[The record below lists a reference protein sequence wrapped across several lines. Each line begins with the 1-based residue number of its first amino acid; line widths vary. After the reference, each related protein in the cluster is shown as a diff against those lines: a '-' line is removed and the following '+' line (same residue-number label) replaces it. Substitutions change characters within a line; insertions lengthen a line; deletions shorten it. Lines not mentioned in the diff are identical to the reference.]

1 MYLEKILTFV
11 LFLGP
16 LVFFHELGHF
26 FFARFFGVRVE
37 VFSIGFGPKILK
49 WKRGETEYAVSII
62 PLGGYVKMFGDD
74 PFNKEAIPEAEKE
87 FSYNHK
93 NKWARF
99 WIVLGGPLTNFIL
112 AFFIFYSLLFVGE
125 KFPEIK
131 LGSIDHGSA
140 LYASGIRTGDVL
152 LKVNDSDV
160 YNPSDLS
167 GDAKTTINKI
177 EVRRHDEIKELS
189 ASIKGDVFFE
199 EVMKHPPFLR
209 KPFLI
214 DSKGNK
220 YILTLK
226 KQVAD
231 LNISIEEI
239 ADRGAASGMEF
250 FVYPLINQDNV
261 ATENLKPDFTKEK
274 TFSIEFTDL
283 KNLINGLYKNGFY
296 TLDLMVKSINFKSPA
311 DNAGV
316 KPGDIFVSLN
326 AENVLSFEDL
336 RDHLQKATT
345 STVDLALFHNGE
357 LKTLKITPEEQTI
370 DGKKMRLLGVYSH
383 IEIQGV
389 KFIQTKSKGIFGSAY
404 YGVIRTWD
412 SLKKMVEGLFKL
424 ITNQIPLKTVGG
436 VLTIGKVANDSFNIS
451 FSYFL
456 QLMALISI
464 NLGVINLFPMLPL
477 DGGHIT
483 FIFLEL
489 INGGPVS
496 RRKMEIAQQI
506 GLSILLMLM
515 VGSIFNDVTR
525 FF

>member
-226 KQVAD
+226 KQ
-231 LNISIEEI
+231 
-239 ADRGAASGMEF
+239 
-250 FVYPLINQDNV
+250 
-261 ATENLKPDFTKEK
+261 
-274 TFSIEFTDL
+274 
-283 KNLINGLYKNGFY
+283 
-296 TLDLMVKSINFKSPA
+296 
-311 DNAGV
+311 GV
-316 KPGDIFVSLN
+316 FC
-326 AENVLSFEDL
+326 LSTY
-336 RDHLQKATT
+336 Q
-345 STVDLALFHNGE
+345 
-357 LKTLKITPEEQTI
+357 
-370 DGKKMRLLGVYSH
+370 
-383 IEIQGV
+383 
-389 KFIQTKSKGIFGSAY
+389 
-404 YGVIRTWD
+404 
-412 SLKKMVEGLFKL
+412 
-424 ITNQIPLKTVGG
+424 
-436 VLTIGKVANDSFNIS
+436 
-451 FSYFL
+451 
-456 QLMALISI
+456 
-464 NLGVINLFPMLPL
+464 
-477 DGGHIT
+477 
-483 FIFLEL
+483 
-489 INGGPVS
+489 S
-496 RRKMEIAQQI
+496 R
-506 GLSILLMLM
+506 
-515 VGSIFNDVTR
+515 
-525 FF
+525 